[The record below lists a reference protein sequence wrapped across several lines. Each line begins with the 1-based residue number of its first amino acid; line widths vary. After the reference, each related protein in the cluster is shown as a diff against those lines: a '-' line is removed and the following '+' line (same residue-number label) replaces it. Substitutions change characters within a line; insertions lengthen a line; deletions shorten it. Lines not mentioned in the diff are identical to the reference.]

1 MGILD
6 SFVLSS
12 PAKINL
18 FLHITGRR
26 PDGYHELQTIFQ
38 ILDLC
43 DSLSF
48 KLIKDSQEIRVE
60 CPGLD
65 VVQSENLVYRAAKI
79 LQKTGNSAQGVS
91 IFIEKRIPTGA
102 GLGGGS
108 SDAATALHGLN
119 YLWQCG
125 LSRVELADIGRGLGA
140 DVPVF
145 IHGKTSWGEGI
156 GEKLTPIELL
166 PQHYLVLNPSCHVS
180 SAEIFSHP
188 DLTRDSSQSKIA
200 RFLEE
205 GSPFDHGRNDCEA
218 VVSALYP
225 EVSEAILWLSKWGA
239 ARMTGTGSCI
249 FLSIPTLEKGREI
262 LSQVP
267 AKWSAFITKGTR
279 TSALIE
285 ELDHLGQ
292 SLT

>member
-1 MGILD
+1 MGVLD
-6 SFVLSS
+6 RLVLPS

-26 PDGYHELQTIFQ
+26 PDGYHEIQTIFQ
-38 ILDLC
+38 ILEFA

-48 KLIKDSQEIRVE
+48 ELIKGTDEIVVE

-65 VVQSENLVYRAAKI
+65 LVESENLVYQAARM
-79 LQKTGNSAQGVS
+79 LQQLASPGKGAR
-91 IFIEKRIPTGA
+91 IFVEKLIATGA

-108 SDAATALHGLN
+108 SNAATALLGLN
-119 YLWQCG
+119 YLWQSG
-125 LSRVELADIGRGLGA
+125 LSTEHLAKIGRQLGA

-145 IHGKTSWGEGI
+145 IHGETAWGEGI
-156 GEKLTPIELL
+156 GEKLTPIELP
-166 PQHYLVLNPSCHVS
+166 PQSYLILNPGCHVAT
-180 SAEIFSHP
+180 AEIFSHP
-188 DLTRDSSQSKIA
+188 DLTRDSSKSKIA
-200 RFLEE
+200 RFLEQVA
-205 GSPFDHGRNDCEA
+205 SFDLARNDCEA
-218 VVSALYP
+218 VVSTLYP

-267 AKWSAFITKGTR
+267 AKWSAFITRGTQ

-285 ELDHLGQ
+285 ELDQ
-292 SLT
+292 ISQ